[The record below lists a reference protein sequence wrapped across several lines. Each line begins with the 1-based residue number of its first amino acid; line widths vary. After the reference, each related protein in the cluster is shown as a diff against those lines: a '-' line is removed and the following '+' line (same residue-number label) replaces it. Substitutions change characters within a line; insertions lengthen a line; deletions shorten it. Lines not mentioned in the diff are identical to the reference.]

1 MNIELLNE
9 YEVIESTSNYRINSK
24 LLNEYWIIE

>member
-9 YEVIESTSNYRINSK
+9 YEVIESTSNYWINSK